1 MSKFLA
7 IFILVFTI
15 VTGVVA
21 QNVPFGF
28 DLTNY
33 GVRIEPDKR
42 VMVVLAAIE
51 SARTVN
57 ASGETVPV
65 LNSPL
70 SVQGSKFRELLK
82 SDLAAMNDDLR
93 QKIAAFLIQHKRRN
107 PKASDAEIIAPF
119 ISMAYTLSP
128 VPELADPVVT
138 SDLPGNLLDVLD
150 FAPLVRD
157 FYRRTNIGG
166 NLNEY
171 VKTYQTVSDGQL
183 RNSAREMVSELLTYL
198 QTRPQLY
205 YAERIKT
212 ETQKGNSKSTTL
224 KNVETRERER
234 KFFIVPEML
243 APAGN
248 VIFLNI
254 KDDYYA
260 VLPPDINLSFS
271 EVRRAYLQFVID
283 PLVLNNSK
291 DVSTIK
297 DSVKQILDDRR
308 KVNPDISPDV
318 FLTISRS
325 LVAAIDSKQIERA
338 KSQIA
343 TAQAR
348 QKLAQQKTDDEK
360 RAVTKELQ
368 VTIQNFV
375 DETALRLSEDYEKGA
390 ILVFYFAEQLKGV
403 EDSGFDIASSFREMV
418 LSFDP
423 AKETNRLDQFA
434 EARKRGLAAREER
447 KKNPGTN
454 VIVENPVTTRL
465 FEIQKIIDEKNY
477 TRASAEL
484 RQLLDK
490 NPSEPRIFYNIGRVA
505 SLDASTLTHTVD
517 GEKQKAK
524 LLEAKVA
531 FENVLRI
538 AQKQE
543 IDPALKSLSYV
554 SLAKI
559 YEFYDEKNYA
569 MAIYDAAIKIG
580 PVTGGAFDEA
590 MAAKA
595 RLLKDQK

>member
-1 MSKFLA
+1 MRKLSV
-7 IFILVFTI
+7 IFILVFTMSA
-15 VTGVVA
+15 GVLA
-21 QNVPFGF
+21 QNVPVGF
-28 DLTNY
+28 DLSNY

-51 SARTVN
+51 SART
-57 ASGETVPV
+57 ASAVGETVPV
-65 LNSPL
+65 LNTPL
-70 SVQGSKFRELLK
+70 SGQGAKFRELLK

-107 PKASDAEIIAPF
+107 SKATDAEIIAPF
-119 ISMAYTLSP
+119 ICMAKTQSP
-128 VPELADPVVT
+128 VPQQADPGVK
-138 SDLPGNLLDVLD
+138 SELPGNELFVGD

-157 FYRRTNIGG
+157 FYRRTSIGG
-166 NLNEY
+166 NLGEY

-183 RNSAREMVSELLTYL
+183 RNSAREMVNELLTYL

-205 YAERIKT
+205 FAERIKT
-212 ETQKGNSKSTTL
+212 ETQKGKSKTTTL
-224 KNVETRERER
+224 KNVVTRERER

-260 VLPPDINLSFS
+260 VLPPDSDLSFS

-291 DVSTIK
+291 DVSTIRE
-297 DSVKQILDDRR
+297 SVKQILEERR

-325 LVAAIDSKQIERA
+325 LVAAIDSKQIEKA

-348 QKLAQQKTDDEK
+348 QRLVQLKTDEEK
-360 RAVTKELQ
+360 RAVTKELKS
-368 VTIQNFV
+368 TIQGFS
-375 DETALRLSEDYEKGA
+375 DETALRLSEDYEKGS

-403 EDSGFDIASSFREMV
+403 EDSGFDIESSFREMI

-454 VIVENPVTTRL
+454 IIVENPVTTRL
-465 FEIQKIIDEKNY
+465 LEIQKVIDEKNY
-477 TRASAEL
+477 IRADTEL

-490 NPSEPRIFYNIGRVA
+490 NPAEPRIFYNIGRVA
-505 SLDASTLTHTVD
+505 SLDASTLTNPAD

-531 FENVLRI
+531 FENVLRM

-543 IDPALKSLSYV
+543 VDPALKSLSYV

-559 YEFYDEKNYA
+559 YEFYDNKTYA

-580 PVTGGAFDEA
+580 PVTGGAYDEA
-590 MAAKA
+590 MAAKQ
-595 RLLKDQK
+595 RLLKDQ